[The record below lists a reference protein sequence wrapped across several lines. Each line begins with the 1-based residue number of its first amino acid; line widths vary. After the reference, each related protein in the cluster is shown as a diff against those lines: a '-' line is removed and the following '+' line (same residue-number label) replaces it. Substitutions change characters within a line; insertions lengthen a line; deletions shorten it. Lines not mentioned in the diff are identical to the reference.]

1 MTLSLQSSAV
11 GKVTVLQEELYRL
24 LVLQKKNLQSF
35 KDAGVL
41 AEKGTLT
48 PTSAD
53 AHIAVLDNEIPK
65 VQKLELLVAVV
76 GAMKAGKSTT
86 INAIVGSEVL
96 PNRSGAMTS
105 LPTVIRHTPERL
117 EPHLKFEKNEPF
129 NQLISDLR
137 KVIESVDND
146 LINKINANDYL
157 KKLAEKIKSNLNF
170 EFAKQYNGRE
180 DIYDFLFDLNDIVRL
195 AKELGSSAPLD
206 EYTQMKDFPCI
217 EVAFST
223 LKDAQNSVGTFSL
236 LDTPGPNEASA
247 GDSLREVVKEQLSKA
262 SAVLAVL
269 DYTQRNNDADAEM
282 HRFLSSVDKE
292 RLFVALNKVDQKGHN
307 EGEDVVKSILAGI
320 AKTMGD
326 ISVDRVLGISSQRAM
341 LASRAL
347 DALKTSD
354 DFPPLTK
361 EWVRNFAVL
370 AFGSGADDEGLKEDL
385 ENKKKVSKRANNIL
399 NESRF
404 PELIEKVIAAC
415 YKNAPTMVFN
425 SALDKLKT
433 IDSGEHGVANFLQ
446 IRNEAAQKSDDELRQ
461 AITRLEGNLK
471 ELHEAQNKLGE
482 TLRSGKK
489 KGNLQT
495 EKAQK
500 EIRKEIDEALH
511 IFFVEGKLQMY
522 EERERLIKE
531 IQERKKNTPIWEKDM
546 LAPFKQPVTKKVS
559 DFDPSKIENPFD
571 TADEAAAYTIKII
584 QTINPIFTDAD
595 KKIMEVVDA
604 DLKNLATEM
613 ENQVQSIILPL
624 TEKIQKEIANSGFS
638 MQFSLSKED
647 MQKIAPPKLEEKKNF
662 GYGTTK
668 KYRDKTIKKAGVIPW
683 FLRIFKESWG
693 SEVKKIEIIKPTVN
707 LNKMQEEIN
716 SDLNSYF
723 QKINSTLDTITTERI
738 EEGIKTIEQ
747 SLSQKLRDWQGDFE
761 AERRNK
767 EAEIAKQEETK
778 KFFAQATE
786 AHALLQKHVEFTR
799 SEVDGLKTSPV

>member
-1 MTLSLQSSAV
+1 MTLSLQNPAI
-11 GKVTVLQEELYRL
+11 GKVTVLKDELCRL
-24 LVLQKKNLQSF
+24 LILQKKNLQSF
-35 KDAGVL
+35 KDADVL

-53 AHIAVLDNEIPK
+53 DHIAVLDNEIPK

-105 LPTVIRHTPERL
+105 LPTVIRHTPERI
-117 EPHLKFEKNEPF
+117 EPHLKFEKNDPF
-129 NQLISDLR
+129 NQLILDLR
-137 KVIESVDND
+137 KVIQSANNN
-146 LINKINANDYL
+146 LINKINANDHL
-157 KKLAEKIKSNLNF
+157 KKLAEKIKKDSKF
-170 EFAKQYNGRE
+170 KFAKQYNGTK

-217 EVAFST
+217 EVAFNT
-223 LKDAQNSVGTFSL
+223 LKDVQNSVGTFSL

-269 DYTQRNNDADAEM
+269 DYTQRNNDADAQM
-282 HRFLSSVDKE
+282 HQFLSSVDKE
-292 RLFVALNKVDQKGHN
+292 HLFVVLNKADQKGHKETN
-307 EGEDVVKSILAGI
+307 DDVNSVREGI

-326 ISVDRVLGISSQRAM
+326 ISIDRVLGISSQRAM
-341 LASRAL
+341 LANRAL
-347 DALKTSD
+347 HASGKL
-354 DFPPLTK
+354 PPLT
-361 EWVRNFAVL
+361 EDWVRQFAEF
-370 AFGSGADDEGLKEDL
+370 AFGEYDDDELEDEKE
-385 ENKKKVSKRANNIL
+385 VSKRANKIL
-399 NESRF
+399 KKSLF

-433 IDSGEHGVANFLQ
+433 IHSGEHGVANFLQ
-446 IRNEAAQKSDDELRQ
+446 VRNEAAQKSDDELRQ

-471 ELHEAQNKLGE
+471 ELHDAQNKLGE
-482 TLRSGKK
+482 MLRSGKK

-495 EKAQK
+495 EEAQEK
-500 EIRKEIDEALH
+500 IRKEIDEALR
-511 IFFVEGKLQMY
+511 IFFLEGQVKNY
-522 EERERLIKE
+522 EEQESERKE
-531 IQERKKNTPIWEKDM
+531 AQEREKNTSIWNKDIRRLLKPIAE
-546 LAPFKQPVTKKVS
+546 KVS

-571 TADEAAAYTIKII
+571 TAEEAAAYTMKII

-647 MQKIAPPKLEEKKNF
+647 MKKIAPPKLEEKKNF
-662 GYGTTK
+662 GYGKTTETKPYWGK
-668 KYRDKTIKKAGVIPW
+668 KSGFVAGILRFFNSDWGHEWKEKKVDKI
-683 FLRIFKESWG
+683 
-693 SEVKKIEIIKPTVN
+693 TVN
-707 LNKMQEEIN
+707 LNKMREEIN

-738 EEGIKTIEQ
+738 EQGIQTIEQ
-747 SLSQKLRDWQGDFE
+747 SLSQKLRNWQGDFE

-799 SEVDGLKTSPV
+799 SEVDGLKASPM

>member
-1 MTLSLQSSAV
+1 M
-11 GKVTVLQEELYRL
+11 
-24 LVLQKKNLQSF
+24 
-35 KDAGVL
+35 
-41 AEKGTLT
+41 
-48 PTSAD
+48 
-53 AHIAVLDNEIPK
+53 LD
-65 VQKLELLVAVV
+65 LV

-105 LPTVIRHTPERL
+105 LPTVIRHTPERI
-117 EPHLKFEKNEPF
+117 EPHLKFEKNDPF
-129 NQLISDLR
+129 NQLILDLR
-137 KVIESVDND
+137 KVIQSANNN
-146 LINKINANDYL
+146 LINKINANDHL
-157 KKLAEKIKSNLNF
+157 KKLAEKIKKDSKF
-170 EFAKQYNGRE
+170 KFAKQYNGTK

-217 EVAFST
+217 EVAFNT
-223 LKDAQNSVGTFSL
+223 LKDVQNSVGTFSL

-269 DYTQRNNDADAEM
+269 DYTQRNNDADAQM
-282 HRFLSSVDKE
+282 HQFLSSVDKE
-292 RLFVALNKVDQKGHN
+292 HLFVVLNKADQKGHKETN
-307 EGEDVVKSILAGI
+307 DDVNSVREGI

-326 ISVDRVLGISSQRAM
+326 ISIDRVLGISSQRAM
-341 LASRAL
+341 LANRAL
-347 DALKTSD
+347 HASGKL
-354 DFPPLTK
+354 PPLT
-361 EWVRNFAVL
+361 EDWVRQFAEF
-370 AFGSGADDEGLKEDL
+370 AFGEYDDDELEDEKE
-385 ENKKKVSKRANNIL
+385 VSKRANKIL
-399 NESRF
+399 KKSLF

-433 IDSGEHGVANFLQ
+433 IHSGEHGVANFLQ
-446 IRNEAAQKSDDELRQ
+446 VRNEAAQKSDDELRQ

-471 ELHEAQNKLGE
+471 ELHDAQNKLGE
-482 TLRSGKK
+482 MLRSGKK

-495 EKAQK
+495 EEAQEK
-500 EIRKEIDEALH
+500 IRKEIDEALR
-511 IFFVEGKLQMY
+511 IFFLEGQVKNY
-522 EERERLIKE
+522 EEQESERKE
-531 IQERKKNTPIWEKDM
+531 AQEREKNTSIWNKDIRRLLKPIAE
-546 LAPFKQPVTKKVS
+546 KVS

-571 TADEAAAYTIKII
+571 TAEEAAAYTMKII

-647 MQKIAPPKLEEKKNF
+647 MKKIAPPKLEEKKNF
-662 GYGTTK
+662 GYGKTTETKPYWGK
-668 KYRDKTIKKAGVIPW
+668 KSGFVAGILRFFNSDWGHEWKEKKVDKI
-683 FLRIFKESWG
+683 
-693 SEVKKIEIIKPTVN
+693 TVN
-707 LNKMQEEIN
+707 LNKMREEIN

-738 EEGIKTIEQ
+738 EQGIQTIEQ
-747 SLSQKLRDWQGDFE
+747 SLSQKLRNWQGDFE

-799 SEVDGLKTSPV
+799 SEVDGLKASPM

>member
-1 MTLSLQSSAV
+1 MTLSLQNPAI
-11 GKVTVLQEELYRL
+11 GKVTVLKDELCRL
-24 LVLQKKNLQSF
+24 LILQKKNLQSF
-35 KDAGVL
+35 KDADVL

-53 AHIAVLDNEIPK
+53 DHIAVLDNEIPK

-105 LPTVIRHTPERL
+105 LPTVIRHTPERI
-117 EPHLKFEKNEPF
+117 EPHLKFEKNDPF
-129 NQLISDLR
+129 NQLILDLR
-137 KVIESVDND
+137 KVIQSANNN
-146 LINKINANDYL
+146 LINKINANDHL
-157 KKLAEKIKSNLNF
+157 KKLAEKIKKDSKF
-170 EFAKQYNGRE
+170 KFAKQYNGTK

-217 EVAFST
+217 EVAFNT
-223 LKDAQNSVGTFSL
+223 LKDVQNSVGTFSL

-269 DYTQRNNDADAEM
+269 DYTQRNNDADAQM
-282 HRFLSSVDKE
+282 HQFLSSVDKE
-292 RLFVALNKVDQKGHN
+292 HLFVVLNKADQKGHKETN
-307 EGEDVVKSILAGI
+307 DDVNSVREGI

-326 ISVDRVLGISSQRAM
+326 ISIDRVLGISSQRAM
-341 LASRAL
+341 LANRAL
-347 DALKTSD
+347 HASGKL
-354 DFPPLTK
+354 PPLT
-361 EWVRNFAVL
+361 EDWVRQFAEF
-370 AFGSGADDEGLKEDL
+370 AFGEYDDDELEDEKE
-385 ENKKKVSKRANNIL
+385 VSKRANKIL
-399 NESRF
+399 KKSLF

-433 IDSGEHGVANFLQ
+433 IHSGEHGVANFLQ
-446 IRNEAAQKSDDELRQ
+446 VRNEAAQKSDDELRQ

-471 ELHEAQNKLGE
+471 ELHDAQNKLGE

-500 EIRKEIDEALH
+500 EIRKEIDEALY

-522 EERERLIKE
+522 EERERAIKE
-531 IQERKKNTPIWEKDM
+531 KQNREKDIPIM
-546 LAPFKQPVTKKVS
+546 LRDLPNLSTLFREAKSYLNDKKVP
-559 DFDPSKIENPFD
+559 DFDPSKIENTFD
-571 TADEAAAYTIKII
+571 TAEEAAAYTMKII

-647 MQKIAPPKLEEKKNF
+647 MKKIAPPKLEEKKNF
-662 GYGTTK
+662 GYGKTTETESYWGK
-668 KYRDKTIKKAGVIPW
+668 KSGFVAGILRFFNSDWGHEWKEKKVDKI
-683 FLRIFKESWG
+683 
-693 SEVKKIEIIKPTVN
+693 TVN
-707 LNKMQEEIN
+707 LNKMREEIN

-778 KFFAQATE
+778 QFFAQATE

>member
-1 MTLSLQSSAV
+1 MTLSLQNPAI
-11 GKVTVLQEELYRL
+11 GKVTVLKDELCRL
-24 LVLQKKNLQSF
+24 LILQKKNLQSF
-35 KDAGVL
+35 KDADVL

-53 AHIAVLDNEIPK
+53 DHIAVLDNEIPK

-105 LPTVIRHTPERL
+105 LPTVIRHTPERI
-117 EPHLKFEKNEPF
+117 EPHLKFEKNDPF
-129 NQLISDLR
+129 NQLILDLR
-137 KVIESVDND
+137 KVIQSANNN
-146 LINKINANDYL
+146 LINKINANDHL
-157 KKLAEKIKSNLNF
+157 KKLAEKIKKDSKF
-170 EFAKQYNGRE
+170 KFAKQYNGTK

-217 EVAFST
+217 EVAFNT
-223 LKDAQNSVGTFSL
+223 LKDVQNSVGTFSL

-269 DYTQRNNDADAEM
+269 DYTQRNNDADAQM
-282 HRFLSSVDKE
+282 HQFLSSVDKE
-292 RLFVALNKVDQKGHN
+292 HLFVVLNKADQKGHKETN
-307 EGEDVVKSILAGI
+307 DDVNSVREGI

-326 ISVDRVLGISSQRAM
+326 ISIDRVLGISSQRAM
-341 LASRAL
+341 LANRAL
-347 DALKTSD
+347 HASGKL
-354 DFPPLTK
+354 PPLT
-361 EWVRNFAVL
+361 EDWVRQFAEF
-370 AFGSGADDEGLKEDL
+370 AFGEYDDYELEDEKE
-385 ENKKKVSKRANNIL
+385 VSKRANKIL
-399 NESRF
+399 KKSLF

-433 IDSGEHGVANFLQ
+433 IHSGEHGVANFLQ
-446 IRNEAAQKSDDELRQ
+446 VRNEAAQKSDDELRQ

-471 ELHEAQNKLGE
+471 ELHDAQNKLGE
-482 TLRSGKK
+482 MLRSGKK

-495 EKAQK
+495 EEAQEK
-500 EIRKEIDEALH
+500 IRKEIDEALR
-511 IFFVEGKLQMY
+511 IFFLEGQVKNY
-522 EERERLIKE
+522 EEQDSERKE
-531 IQERKKNTPIWEKDM
+531 AQEREKNTSIWNKDIRRLFKPIAE
-546 LAPFKQPVTKKVS
+546 KVS

-571 TADEAAAYTIKII
+571 TAEEAAAYTMKII

-647 MQKIAPPKLEEKKNF
+647 MKKIAPPKLEEKKNF
-662 GYGTTK
+662 GYGKTTETKSYWGEKSGFVAGILRFFNSDWGHEWKEK
-668 KYRDKTIKKAGVIPW
+668 KVDKI
-683 FLRIFKESWG
+683 
-693 SEVKKIEIIKPTVN
+693 TVN
-707 LNKMQEEIN
+707 LNKMREEIN

-738 EEGIKTIEQ
+738 EEGIQTIEQ
-747 SLSQKLRDWQGDFE
+747 SLSQKLRNWQGDFE
-761 AERRNK
+761 AERCNK
-767 EAEIAKQEETK
+767 EAEITKQEETK

-799 SEVDGLKTSPV
+799 SEVDGLKASPM